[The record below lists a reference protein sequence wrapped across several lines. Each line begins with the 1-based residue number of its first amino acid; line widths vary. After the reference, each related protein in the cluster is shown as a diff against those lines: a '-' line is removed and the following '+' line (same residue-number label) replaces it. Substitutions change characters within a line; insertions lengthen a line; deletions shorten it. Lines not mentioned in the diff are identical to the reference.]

1 MHFYGMSVEELYR
14 LPIRTFWA
22 IESNVGRLM
31 AEQDLRMV
39 RLLVT
44 AQAPKSAEETAR
56 VLAQEM
62 GTVVI
67 EKPVRDEAGFS
78 RLKNIAQVTK

>member
-1 MHFYGMSVEELYR
+1 MSVEEIYR

-22 IESNVGRLM
+22 MESNIGRLM
-31 AEQDLRMV
+31 AEEDLRTV

-44 AQAPKSAEETAR
+44 AQAPKAAEETTR

-62 GTVVI
+62 GTVVV
-67 EKPVRDEAGFS
+67 EQAVRDEAGFA
-78 RLKNIAQVTK
+78 RLKGIAQR

>member
-1 MHFYGMSVEELYR
+1 MSVEELYR

-22 IESNVGRLM
+22 MESNIGRLM
-31 AEQDLRMV
+31 AEEDLRMV

-44 AQAPKSAEETAR
+44 AQAPKAAEETTR

-62 GTVVI
+62 GTVVV
-67 EKPVRDEAGFS
+67 EQAVRDEAGFA
-78 RLKNIAQVTK
+78 RLKGIAQR